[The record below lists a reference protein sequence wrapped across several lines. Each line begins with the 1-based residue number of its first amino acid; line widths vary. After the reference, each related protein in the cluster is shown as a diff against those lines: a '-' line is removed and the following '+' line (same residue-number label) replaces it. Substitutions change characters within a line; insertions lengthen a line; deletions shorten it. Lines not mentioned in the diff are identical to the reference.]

1 MLNYAVVQS
10 QWKTNFHSISDEEL
24 IEAFNQET
32 QKQGWTTARTYF
44 LKSCISEMLER
55 KWNLNSF
62 VEFHQN
68 DTVKSVSLQN
78 PIQLVNQT
86 VILKS
91 HQNENN

>member
-10 QWKTNFHSISDEEL
+10 QWKTHFHSFSDEKL

-32 QKQGWTTARTYF
+32 QKKGWITAKTYF

-55 KWNLNSF
+55 KWNLISF

-68 DTVKSVSLQN
+68 GTVKSVSLQN

>member
-10 QWKTNFHSISDEEL
+10 QWNTNFHSLPDENL
-24 IEAFNQET
+24 IKAFNQET
-32 QKQGWTTARTYF
+32 QKKGWTTARTYL

-62 VEFHQN
+62 VEFNQN
-68 DTVKSVSLQN
+68 GTVKSVSLQN

>member
-10 QWKTNFHSISDEEL
+10 QWKTNFHSLSDEEL

-32 QKQGWTTARTYF
+32 QKQGWTSTRTYF
-44 LKSCISEMLER
+44 LKLCISEMLER
-55 KWNLNSF
+55 KWNLNSC
-62 VEFHQN
+62 VKFHQN
-68 DTVKSVSLQN
+68 GTVKSVSVQN

>member
-10 QWKTNFHSISDEEL
+10 QWKTHFHSLSDEEL
-24 IEAFNQET
+24 IEAFNQGT
-32 QKQGWTTARTYF
+32 QKKGWTTARTYL

-62 VEFHQN
+62 VEFLQN
-68 DTVKSVSLQN
+68 GTVKSVSLQN

>member
-10 QWKTNFHSISDEEL
+10 QWKTNFHSFSDEEL

-32 QKQGWTTARTYF
+32 QKKGWTTARTYF
-44 LKSCISEMLER
+44 LKTCISEMLKR

-68 DTVKSVSLQN
+68 GTVKSVSVQN

>member
-10 QWKTNFHSISDEEL
+10 QWKTNFHSLSDEKL

-32 QKQGWTTARTYF
+32 QKQGWTTARTYL
-44 LKSCISEMLER
+44 LKSCISEILGR
-55 KWNLNSF
+55 KWNLNSC

-68 DTVKSVSLQN
+68 GTVKSVSLQN
-78 PIQLVNQT
+78 PIKLVNQT

>member
-1 MLNYAVVQS
+1 MLNYAVLQS
-10 QWKTNFHSISDEEL
+10 QWKTHFHSLSDENL

-32 QKQGWTTARTYF
+32 QKKGWTTARTYF
-44 LKSCISEMLER
+44 LKSCISEILER
-55 KWNLNSF
+55 KWNLNSC

-68 DTVKSVSLQN
+68 GTVKSVSLQN
-78 PIQLVNQT
+78 PIQLINQT

>member
-10 QWKTNFHSISDEEL
+10 QWKTNFHSLSDEKL
-24 IEAFNQET
+24 IEVFNQET
-32 QKQGWTTARTYF
+32 QNQGWTTARTYF

-55 KWNLNSF
+55 KWNLISC

-68 DTVKSVSLQN
+68 STVKSVALQN

>member
-10 QWKTNFHSISDEEL
+10 QWKTNFHSLSDEDL

-32 QKQGWTTARTYF
+32 HKQDWTTARTYF

-68 DTVKSVSLQN
+68 GTVKSVSLQN

-86 VILKS
+86 DILKL
-91 HQNENN
+91 HRNENN